1 MSKRTWLSLRKTSGD
16 QVNRGQGGEDKR
28 VGDQGSIEL
37 RGNLRGT
44 SGDQGKDHVRPR
56 KRPKLEEALKPSPVA
71 VAIGGGV
78 MSWRPSGEQA
88 GVGWLEVDEWR
99 PS

>member
-1 MSKRTWLSLRKTSGD
+1 MEVGILARKEDILRQSL
-16 QVNRGQGGEDKR
+16 
-28 VGDQGSIEL
+28 L

-44 SGDQGKDHVRPR
+44 SGDQGKDHVRPC

-78 MSWRPSGEQA
+78 RVGDQA
-88 GVGWLEVDEWR
+88 VSKRTWVGLR
-99 PS
+99 

>member
-1 MSKRTWLSLRKTSGD
+1 MEEGTLARKEDILRQSL
-16 QVNRGQGGEDKR
+16 
-28 VGDQGSIEL
+28 L

-44 SGDQGKDHVRPR
+44 SGDQGGKDHVRPR

-78 MSWRPSGEQA
+78 RVGDQA
-88 GVGWLEVDEWR
+88 VSKWTWVGLR
-99 PS
+99 

>member
-1 MSKRTWLSLRKTSGD
+1 MKEGTLARKEDILRQSL
-16 QVNRGQGGEDKR
+16 
-28 VGDQGSIEL
+28 L